1 MLPQL
6 KPALVFFIL
15 FTVVTG
21 VLYPAAVTGLAQV
34 LFPAQANGS
43 IIEING
49 ELYGS
54 ALIGQGFSEPKY
66 FWPRPSTTAGHA
78 YNAFDPIR
86 WTGSSGSNL
95 GPLSQT
101 LIDSVRQRVAALRA
115 ADPTQTGP
123 IPVDLVTASAS
134 GLDPH
139 ISLAS
144 AYYQIPRVA
153 QARGLSTSQV
163 RSVVD
168 RYTMGRQF
176 GVLGEPIVNVLLL
189 NLTLDEIQ

>member
-54 ALIGQGFSEPKY
+54 ALIGQGFREPKY

-115 ADPTQTGP
+115 AAGWVTRPSSRAASCAKRASNPGRAWLS
-123 IPVDLVTASAS
+123 IRVSIVDNPSKAS
-134 GLDPH
+134 L
-139 ISLAS
+139 
-144 AYYQIPRVA
+144 Q
-153 QARGLSTSQV
+153 
-163 RSVVD
+163 
-168 RYTMGRQF
+168 
-176 GVLGEPIVNVLLL
+176 
-189 NLTLDEIQ
+189 